1 MIMQT
6 SLRVKRNTN
15 QMFWDFVPPS
25 LNAAFALPA
34 LSSYFS
40 KNKPKKKKKKKANV
54 SMDNTLISITGSDHN
69 DLDTIFLEERGH
81 YREIRVRRSSASE
94 NSREGRVVGFLLVL
108 NGNPFI
114 SCFLISSMQAKHSTK
129 PTQVSYVDKT
139 RVSFDPGRVSS

>member
-1 MIMQT
+1 
-6 SLRVKRNTN
+6 
-15 QMFWDFVPPS
+15 MFRGFVPPS

-40 KNKPKKKKKKKANV
+40 KNKPKRKKKRKKAIV

-94 NSREGRVVGFLLVL
+94 NSRERGGWWDFCL
-108 NGNPFI
+108 F
-114 SCFLISSMQAKHSTK
+114 
-129 PTQVSYVDKT
+129 
-139 RVSFDPGRVSS
+139 